1 MLSDQELANEVD
13 RILWEEWDP
22 IGVNDE
28 PAARNEYSSYVA
40 AIAHLL
46 QGGAD
51 ETQIARHL
59 KSIEDVSITVGVYD
73 DRRKRVAR
81 MLVELRNAG

>member
-1 MLSDQELANEVD
+1 MLSNQELVNEVD

-28 PAARNEYSSYVA
+28 SAARDDYSSYVA

-46 QGGAD
+46 QDGAD

-59 KSIEDVSITVGVYD
+59 KSIEDHSITVGVYD

-81 MLVELRNAG
+81 MLVELRKEG